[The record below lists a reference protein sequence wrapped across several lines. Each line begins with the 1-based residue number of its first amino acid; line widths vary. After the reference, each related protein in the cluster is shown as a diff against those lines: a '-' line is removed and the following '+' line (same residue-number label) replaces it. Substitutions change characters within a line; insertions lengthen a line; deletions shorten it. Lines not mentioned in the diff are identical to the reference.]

1 MVEAVQRVRTIKF
14 WSPVPPVVVVG
25 LLAYWFLH
33 HPTEMPKLALGT
45 EAVESGHYR
54 VMPVQISHPEG
65 QNALAQAHQGHMAI
79 HLWRPARVL

>member
-1 MVEAVQRVRTIKF
+1 MKF

-33 HPTEMPKLALGT
+33 HPTEMPKLAQGP

-54 VMPVQISHPEG
+54 VMPMQISHPEG
-65 QNALAQAHQGHMAI
+65 QNALAQAHQEHMAI